1 MAHKRAWLVR
11 LVRANPL
18 IWDDSACWTG
28 WEVVTVHDEWKM
40 ALVMV
45 LVEVERVKMAVV
57 CPSADTEA
65 HWELLQ
71 RDWIFRSVVL
81 TFLLL

>member
-1 MAHKRAWLVR
+1 MPFISHF
-11 LVRANPL
+11 N
-18 IWDDSACWTG
+18 D
-28 WEVVTVHDEWKM
+28 

-45 LVEVERVKMAVV
+45 LVEVERVKMSVV

-71 RDWIFRSVVL
+71 RDWIIQKYCADFRPVVKMQL
-81 TFLLL
+81 KVG